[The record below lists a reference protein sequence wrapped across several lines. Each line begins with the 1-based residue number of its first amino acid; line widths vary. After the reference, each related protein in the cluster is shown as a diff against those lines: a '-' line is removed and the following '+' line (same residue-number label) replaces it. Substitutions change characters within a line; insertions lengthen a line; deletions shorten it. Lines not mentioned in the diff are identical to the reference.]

1 MEHLTLSIGIGL
13 GISLLFAE
21 LFGLA
26 AGGMIVPGYFALY
39 LTKPATVILTIGCAL
54 LTHFLV
60 RVISGFVIV
69 YGKRRT
75 VLMILTGYLLG
86 LTAAAVFPRITTALP
101 SGGFRVIGYIIP
113 GLIAIWLDRQGI
125 VETLATLLIASSVVR
140 LLMILILGEDI
151 KI

>member
-1 MEHLTLSIGIGL
+1 MDQLTLSIGIGL
-13 GISLLFAE
+13 GVSLLFAE

-39 LTKPATVILTIGCAL
+39 LTKPLVVLLTAGSGILTYL
-54 LTHFLV
+54 LV

-86 LTAAAVFPRITTALP
+86 LIIPAAFPALIPTGQVVEVRI
-101 SGGFRVIGYIIP
+101 IGYIIP

-125 VETLATLLIASSVVR
+125 VETLSTLLIASAVVR
-140 LLMILILGEDI
+140 LTLILILGEDLRV
-151 KI
+151 